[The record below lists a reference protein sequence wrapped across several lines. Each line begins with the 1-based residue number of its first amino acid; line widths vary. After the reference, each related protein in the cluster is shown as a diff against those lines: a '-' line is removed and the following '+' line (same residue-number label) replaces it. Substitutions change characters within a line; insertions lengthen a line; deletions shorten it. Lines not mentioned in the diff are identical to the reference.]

1 MKVLVPALAA
11 VLAGAALPTCAQTV
25 APASAASV
33 STVSSSSA
41 AVPPGSANWRVMAS
55 PYTYHY
61 SRDPNHR
68 PVWMLGVERQRSD
81 DLLWDLCYF
90 SNSFGQPSGFL
101 YGGQRLYDFSAYPQ
115 LYAQWSAGLMYGYKG
130 EYQDKVPF
138 NHRGFS
144 PGLVLAVGWQFS
156 PRYAAQVNVLGNSA
170 AMLQFSIDFR

>member
-25 APASAASV
+25 APASASSV

-81 DLLWDLCYF
+81 DLLWGLCYF